1 MRVRHSVLGLAVL
14 LLLLL
19 AGVVAARGGG
29 VRPVLA
35 TTSVGTAPVAIAVD
49 ARAGRAFVVNNGD
62 NTVSVLDT
70 RTGALLRTVAV
81 GQGPTGVAVDERD
94 GRVVVTDAAMRV
106 DAQAGQ
112 LVSFLLAIGAPR
124 DVRLLNATSGTLLR
138 RVSAAVSPLPPM
150 VDARRGQAII
160 ATYANDGLD
169 SERVRVLVTASGRLV
184 HSLTMGGIT
193 LAAAVDSRDN
203 HLILVRA
210 PVDFDGLLGH
220 ASVDV
225 VDTSSGRI
233 VRRSSLGGLPA
244 PGALTVDET
253 TGRAFLLTTDVTLNR
268 GAVVVVDTR
277 SGRLLRSMPL
287 PGAPAA
293 VALDARTGHV
303 FVSTQGPVTRAI
315 GVTSVTLR
323 PVGPGRVVVL
333 DARTGAL
340 LRMVAVGVAPGAVAV
355 DGRSGRVF
363 VANAGPVDRL
373 GNARERGTVSVLDAR
388 SGVVCRT
395 VTVGLDPDAIAVDE
409 RAGRAF
415 VVSVGG
421 TLRTTDAWG
430 WLPRGLRRWA
440 PFLPPPGSRLRT
452 APSTVSMLD
461 ATS

>member
-1 MRVRHSVLGLAVL
+1 MRVRHGVLGLTV
-14 LLLLL
+14 LLLL
-19 AGVVAARGGG
+19 AGALAMRGAVVY
-29 VRPVLA
+29 PVLA
-35 TTSVGTAPVAIAVD
+35 TAPVGTAPVAIAVD
-49 ARAGRAFVVNNGD
+49 ARTGRAFVVNNRD

-81 GQGPTGVAVDERD
+81 GQGPTGIAVDERD

-112 LVSFLLAIGAPR
+112 LVSFLLSIGAPR
-124 DVRLLNATSGTLLR
+124 DVSLLDATSGRLLR
-138 RVSAAVSPLPPM
+138 RISAAVSPLPPM
-150 VDARRGQAII
+150 VDARRGQVII

-169 SERVRVLVTASGRLV
+169 SERVRVLATASGRLV
-184 HSLTMGGIT
+184 HSLMMEGIT
-193 LAAAVDSRDN
+193 LAAAADSRDN

-210 PVDFDGLLGH
+210 PVDFDGLLGA

-225 VDTSSGRI
+225 LDTSSGRI
-233 VRRSSLGGLPA
+233 VRRSGLGGLPV
-244 PGALTVDET
+244 PGALAIDEM
-253 TGRAFLLTTDVTLNR
+253 TGRAFLLTADVATNR
-268 GAVVVVDTR
+268 GTVVVIDTR
-277 SGRLLRSMPL
+277 SGRLLHSTPL

-293 VALDARTGHV
+293 VAMDARTGHV

-340 LRMVAVGVAPGAVAV
+340 LRMVAVGVAPGALAV

-373 GNARERGTVSVLDAR
+373 GNASERGTVSVLDAR
-388 SGVVCRT
+388 SGVVRRT

-409 RAGRAF
+409 RVGRAF

-430 WLPRGLRRWA
+430 WLPRGLPRWA
-440 PFLPPPGSRLRT
+440 SFLPPPGPRLRT
-452 APSTVSMLD
+452 VPSAVSMLD